1 MSAVIL
7 SGKVSLGIQAL
18 VGALDVY
25 ALSLPRSR
33 SVLLRDLLKIELG
46 VQTIEFIFYAWMVR
60 SWGKH
65 SLEHIV
71 RFRYIDWMF
80 STPFMLIT
88 LMAFLGGAEDEPLRV
103 FVARHSDFI
112 TSILSLN
119 ALMLVIGLGGE
130 LQCLPQTQSVLL
142 GFFPFFTYFAMIYR
156 RFIHEKK
163 VAQAHV
169 QLFYYFFVIWATYG
183 MVALAPPE
191 PKNVGYNILDLFSKN
206 LLGVILSVMLVVRPA
221 S

>member
-33 SVLLRDLLKIELG
+33 SVLLRDLLQIELG
-46 VQTIEFIFYAWMVR
+46 VQTIEFVFYAWMVR
-60 SWGKH
+60 SWGEH
-65 SLEHIV
+65 SLERIV
-71 RFRYIDWMF
+71 RFRYLDWMF

-88 LMAFLGGAEDEPLRV
+88 LMAFLGGAEDESLGT

-112 TSILSLN
+112 TSVVSLN

-130 LQCLPQTQSVLL
+130 LQCLPQTQSVVL
-142 GFFPFFTYFAMIYR
+142 GFLPFFTYFAMIYR
-156 RFIHEKK
+156 RFIHEKN
-163 VAQAHV
+163 VAQTRV
-169 QLFYYFFVIWATYG
+169 QLFYYFFAIWATYG

-191 PKNVGYNILDLFSKN
+191 PKNLGYNILDLFSKN
-206 LLGVILSVMLVVRPA
+206 LLGVILSVMLFLRPA